1 MSELLY
7 LEPIG
12 GIAGDM
18 FLAAALDLGVDPRAL
33 ENALEP
39 LKLEGWHF
47 SISRAERHG
56 ISGTHLDVVLEQPED
71 HPHRHWRDIRQM
83 IESSALS
90 PGVKSKALAAFTALA
105 RAEAHVHGVDIE
117 AIQFHEVGA
126 VDSIVD
132 IVGAA
137 CVLELLGDPTVHAA
151 PPPLGSGVMRSA
163 HGMIPI
169 PGPATLELLKDRPV
183 RFEGTG
189 ELTTPTGAALLA
201 ALTRSGPPPAMI
213 PRKVGFGVGTKDFPD
228 RPNLLRATLA
238 SPADAKAALWV
249 LEANLDDASPQLFAR
264 IFERLLEQGA
274 LDVWVTPA
282 LMKKGRPGQ
291 LLGVLCEGGRRAVLE
306 RIVFEESTTLGIRA
320 HPVERQALSRR
331 FDTVE
336 TAFGQIRMKI
346 GELEGR
352 VLNAAPEYEDALA
365 RAREKNAALK
375 DVLAAAIA
383 AWRARG

>member
-1 MSELLY
+1 M
-7 LEPIG
+7 
-12 GIAGDM
+12 A
-18 FLAAALDLGVDPRAL
+18 
-33 ENALEP
+33 
-39 LKLEGWHF
+39 
-47 SISRAERHG
+47 
-56 ISGTHLDVVLEQPED
+56 
-71 HPHRHWRDIRQM
+71 RDI
-83 IESSALS
+83 E
-90 PGVKSKALAAFTALA
+90 
-105 RAEAHVHGVDIE
+105 E
-117 AIQFHEVGA
+117 IQFHEVGA

-137 CVLELLGDPTVHAA
+137 CALELLGNPVVYAA
-151 PPPLGSGVMRSA
+151 PPPLGSGTMRSA

-183 RFEGTG
+183 RFEGLG

-201 ALTRSGPPPAMI
+201 ALTRSDPPPALI

-264 IFERLLEQGA
+264 IFERLLEHGA
-274 LDVWVTPA
+274 LDVWATPA

-291 LLGVLCEGGRRAVLE
+291 LLGVLTEGAKRAVLE
-306 RIVFEESTTLGIRA
+306 RILFEESTTLGVRA

-331 FDTVE
+331 FETVDTP
-336 TAFGQIRMKI
+336 FGPIRIKL
-346 GELEGR
+346 GELDGR
-352 VLNAAPEYEDALA
+352 VMNAAPEYEDALA

-375 DVLAAAIA
+375 DVLAAALA